1 MELHFLYSSVFILKD
16 NIILYEGAKLD
27 KQKDYASS
35 L

>member
-16 NIILYEGAKLD
+16 NIFLYEGEKLD
-27 KQKDYASS
+27 KQKDYALS